1 MSGMCEAALDLCRDS
16 GPRPT
21 LLSGHVDG
29 VKGAVRPGGR
39 TLAGLSLPLISQKD
53 MSWASAT
60 PFEQGE
66 DVL

>member
-1 MSGMCEAALDLCRDS
+1 MSGMCDAALDLCRDS

-29 VKGAVRPGGR
+29 VKGAESGPGGR

-53 MSWASAT
+53 MVVGFSN
-60 PFEQGE
+60 P
-66 DVL
+66 L